1 MIIATMNANN
11 VRFGLP
17 TVTTHEQLD
26 MPVSGAMGK
35 ASNVG
40 LGLALA
46 QPDRKVI
53 VLDGDGS
60 LLMNLGAMVTLANKT
75 PTNLCHMLFD
85 NGVYAVTGGQPVPGS
100 GKADWEGLA
109 KAAGY
114 AATFSFDDLEDLTT
128 GIAEVSGRRRA
139 SIRPPAGHAR
149 DRKHPRAVPA
159 TGSPYHADGDRRAAR
174 TPGQRLGVISGPF
187 TGISLGF
194 ARLPVGQVSGP
205 APSRHRGGG
214 SAPGLHW
221 ASQLSKERFDAGRS
235 WQERAAAA
243 GILCPVPCADSG
255 CCTRPLNVPAL
266 ASASEVVPPSW
277 RQCGRWWASGGRH
290 RQGRNASPTK
300 RSPTPAPGRSRE
312 RALR

>member
-1 MIIATMNANN
+1 MIDNQEAVKVIDANRGDGVIIATMNANN

-128 GIAEVSGRRRA
+128 GIGEVMAAVGPVFVHLLVKPEIENTPVQFRQRARRTMQTA
-139 SIRPPAGHAR
+139 I
-149 DRKHPRAVPA
+149 DE
-159 TGSPYHADGDRRAAR
+159 
-174 TPGQRLGVISGPF
+174 L
-187 TGISLGF
+187 
-194 ARLPVGQVSGP
+194 
-205 APSRHRGGG
+205 
-214 SAPGLHW
+214 
-221 ASQLSKERFDAGRS
+221 
-235 WQERAAAA
+235 
-243 GILCPVPCADSG
+243 
-255 CCTRPLNVPAL
+255 PAL
-266 ASASEVVPPSW
+266 LA
-277 RQCGRWWASGGRH
+277 
-290 RQGRNASPTK
+290 ND
-300 RSPTPAPGRSRE
+300 
-312 RALR
+312 